1 MPRFS
6 SLPVLLAFALSGY
19 AIAQR
24 PPLKAERWSG
34 KISVPDPVAC
44 SVDDQ
49 GRVYVTLTT
58 RRKVG
63 DLDIREWTGWVPRDV
78 ALEDIGQKRAFFHEV
93 LAPGKLRGPTGSLT
107 DANKDGSVDWMD
119 LTVPTESI
127 LQLTDQDG
135 DGRADASTVF
145 ATDFRTE
152 VTGIAAGVMAHEGSV
167 YSTIAP
173 DVWKLTDADGDGV
186 AEQRQSIVHGFGH
199 HIAYAGHDM
208 HGLRMGPD
216 GRIYW
221 SIGDKGVNVLMP
233 DGSRAARPHE
243 GCVLRCEP
251 DGSGF
256 EIFAH
261 GLRNVQEIA
270 FDDYGNMFGVDNDA
284 DKPGEKERLVYII
297 EQSDAGWRFAWQYHN
312 GWNPWMAEGRWQTR
326 HDGQPLFLTPP
337 IALSHDGP
345 SGFEHHPGTAL
356 GPEWRG
362 WFFLNQFPSGKMN
375 ALRLEPEGASFRL
388 AEDVVV
394 SSGIMGIGMSWGP
407 DGGLYFADW
416 DGGYPLDGKGA
427 VWRMDVASDEID
439 PLRAEVKTRLSGGFS
454 KLEPAALQT
463 LLAHAD
469 SRLRGGAQG
478 ELARRKA
485 WQVLTDTF
493 TDGQAPQLARIHALW
508 GLGQGLRGKAWR
520 DETLLAAALTD
531 ADPEIRT
538 QASKV
543 ISETTAAP
551 ALTAPLLKLLSD
563 VSPRVRMQ
571 AALAVGR
578 QRTPGSLPALL
589 RMAEDLSRE
598 DAILRH
604 AVVTGLTGTA
614 SPEMLAPLAQHPKP
628 EVRLAACLVLGRLAS
643 PATAGF
649 LTDSDP
655 AIAAEAAGAI
665 HDDNGIIEALPALAA
680 WLDTAPANSE
690 ERALR
695 RAINANYRLGTP
707 EAAARLARFAV
718 RPGLSFPSL
727 TPGAKKGAATPVPG
741 PQEEALTLLGLWIK
755 PPALD
760 RMDGCARPFPV
771 RDAAAV
777 RSALQPLQPALLSL
791 PDPARKAL
799 SLQVMAVFNLE
810 VPAAITAAAA
820 LDQTT
825 PPDVRLQSLRLLA
838 RQHPGA
844 MERRPVLLR
853 LLGDVSQSALR
864 IEALI
869 QLLAV
874 DAPAGIAAAARLIQE
889 GSLAEQQAAIAQLPG
904 MRGAEADGLLID
916 LLTPAGDAAA
926 VPSGL
931 RLDVIEAASSRA
943 AEVPPLADA
952 LEARRK
958 KLAASSDPL
967 AALADCLIGGDAAAG
982 RVVALENNAAN
993 CVACHRFQK
1002 GAGSEVGPPLESIGR
1017 LHPAPYLLEALANPS
1032 AVIAPGYGM
1041 ATVTLKDGTTLAGTI
1056 LSETFDRILL
1066 RQPDGVEV
1074 SAASS
1079 AMEGRTPPISVM
1091 PPMHGILTPRQI
1103 RDVVAYLETLKAKPD
1118 SAGAREP

>member
-1 MPRFS
+1 MSRFS
-6 SLPVLLAFALSGY
+6 SLPVLLAFALPGY

-24 PPLKAERWSG
+24 PPLKAERWSDQ
-34 KISVPDPVAC
+34 IAVPDPVAC
-44 SVDDQ
+44 AVDDQ

-63 DLDIREWTGWVPRDV
+63 DLDIREWTNWVPQDV
-78 ALEDIGQKRAFFHEV
+78 ALESIGQKRAFFHEV
-93 LAPGKLRGPTGSLT
+93 LAPGKLRGPKGSLT
-107 DANKDGSVDWMD
+107 DADKDGSVDWKD

-127 LQLTDQDG
+127 LQLTDKDG
-135 DGRADASTVF
+135 DGRADVSTVF

-173 DVWKLTDADGDGV
+173 DLWKLTDADGDGV
-186 AEQRQSIVHGFGH
+186 AEQRQSIAHGFGH

-243 GCVLRCEP
+243 GCVLRSEP

-297 EQSDAGWRFAWQYHN
+297 EQSDAGWRCAWQYHN
-312 GWNPWMAEGRWQTR
+312 GWNPWMAEGRWQAR
-326 HDGQPLFLTPP
+326 HDRQPLFLIPP

-345 SGFEHHPGTAL
+345 SGFEHNPGTAL

-375 ALRLEPEGASFRL
+375 ALRLEPDGASFRL

-427 VWRMDVASDEID
+427 VWRMDVAPDKTN
-439 PLRAEVKTRLSGGFS
+439 PLRAEVKMSLAAGFS
-454 KLEPAALQT
+454 KLEPGQLQT

-469 SRLRGGAQG
+469 SRLRGGAQR
-478 ELARRKA
+478 ELAKRGK
-485 WQVLTDTF
+485 WEILTDTF
-493 TDGQAPQLARIHALW
+493 TDGKAPQLARIHALW

-520 DETLLAAALTD
+520 NETFLAAALTD

-538 QASKV
+538 QAAKV
-543 ISETTAAP
+543 ISETAASP
-551 ALTAPLLKLLSD
+551 VLTGPLLKLLSD
-563 VSPRVRMQ
+563 ISPRVRMQ

-589 RMAEDLSRE
+589 RMAGSLSRE

-614 SPEMLAPLAQHPKP
+614 TPEMLAPLAQLPEP
-628 EVRLAACLVLGRLAS
+628 EVRLAACLTLGRLAS
-643 PATAGF
+643 PAAAGF

-655 AIAAEAAGAI
+655 AIAAEAAWAI
-665 HDDNGIIEALPALAA
+665 HDDNGIPEALPALAA
-680 WLDTAPANSE
+680 WLDNAPAYSLD
-690 ERALR
+690 RAIR
-695 RAINANYRLGTP
+695 RAVNANFRLGTP
-707 EAAARLARFAV
+707 EAAARLARFSVNLGPVFPSAADREKKPDGARPPGPREEALILLALWNTPPTLDRVDARPRSYPARSTDAV
-718 RPGLSFPSL
+718 RP
-727 TPGAKKGAATPVPG
+727 KIQPVLA
-741 PQEEALTLLGLWIK
+741 ELLERQDAGMK
-755 PPALD
+755 
-760 RMDGCARPFPV
+760 AR
-771 RDAAAV
+771 AME
-777 RSALQPLQPALLSL
+777 
-791 PDPARKAL
+791 
-799 SLQVMAVFNLE
+799 VMAVFDINI
-810 VPAAITAAAA
+810 PAPITAAAA
-820 LDQTT
+820 LDQAT
-825 PPDVRLQSLRLLA
+825 PPEVRLQSLRLLA
-838 RQHPGA
+838 RQHPDA
-844 MERRPVLLR
+844 PEQHPVLTE
-853 LLGDVSQSALR
+853 LLGDKSQPALR
-864 IEALI
+864 IESVKQLI
-869 QLLAV
+869 AI
-874 DAPAGIAAAARLIQE
+874 DPAAGITAAGDLIT
-889 GSLAEQQAAIAQLPG
+889 GGRLAEQQAAVAQLAAARHP
-904 MRGAEADGLLID
+904 EADVRLAA
-916 LLTPAGDAAA
+916 LLTPAGDASGAA
-926 VPSGL
+926 PGI
-931 RLDVIEAASSRA
+931 RLDVLEAAAVRA
-943 AEVPPLADA
+943 PTAPA
-952 LEARRK
+952 
-958 KLAASSDPL
+958 LAAALAARAKTQEASTDLL
-967 AALADCLIGGDAAAG
+967 AALTDCVTGGDPAAG
-982 RVVALENNAAN
+982 KEIALNHLAAN

-1002 GAGSEVGPPLESIGR
+1002 GAGSQVGPPLESIGR

-1056 LSETFDRILL
+1056 LSETPDKILL

-1074 SAASS
+1074 SAVPS
-1079 AMEGRTPPISVM
+1079 AIEGRTPPISVM

-1103 RDVVAYLETLKAKPD
+1103 RDVVAYLATLKAKPD
-1118 SAGAREP
+1118 SAGASEH